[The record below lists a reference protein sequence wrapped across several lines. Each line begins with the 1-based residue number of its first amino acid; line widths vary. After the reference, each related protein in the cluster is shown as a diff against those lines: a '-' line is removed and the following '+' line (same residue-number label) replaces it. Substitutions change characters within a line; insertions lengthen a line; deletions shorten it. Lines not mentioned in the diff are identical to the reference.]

1 VAAEER
7 NIAEEAVGLIE
18 IKYKPSPAVFDPS
31 EAMRADAPLIHPQ
44 RIRSGSLPEKT
55 GFQTEFRLT

>member
-18 IKYKPSPAVFDPS
+18 IKYEPSPAVFDPS

-44 RIRSGSLPEKT
+44 RIRSGSLP
-55 GFQTEFRLT
+55 